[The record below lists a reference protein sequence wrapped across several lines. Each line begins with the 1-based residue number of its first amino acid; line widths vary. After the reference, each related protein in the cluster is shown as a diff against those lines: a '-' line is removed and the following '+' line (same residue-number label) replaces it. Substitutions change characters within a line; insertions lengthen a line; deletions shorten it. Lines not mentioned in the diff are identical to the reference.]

1 MSRTKNIIPEFT
13 KPELDYIVENANF
26 TEQEKMLFD
35 MRNNEYSIMQCA
47 ELLNVGE
54 TTAKRIHNRMKSK
67 IMRVIA
73 HMDF

>member
-1 MSRTKNIIPEFT
+1 MRTKNIIPEFT

-54 TTAKRIHNRMKSK
+54 TTAKKIHKRMKNK
-67 IMRVIA
+67 ISRLIDN
-73 HMDF
+73 MDI